1 METNLFSGRK
11 ISSAYLRMSLP
22 LVLSMA
28 VTLIYNLADTYFVAR
43 TNDANL
49 VAGVSLC
56 APVFTVLMAMG
67 NIFGQGGSSLISRLL
82 GSGSGQGARRVSSF
96 CFYAT
101 LFGGVAVGVL
111 MLALRAPLLRLIG
124 ADADTYAH
132 ASDYFTWLALGA
144 PAVMLSFIHSNLLR
158 SEGMS
163 RESMLG
169 TVGGALVNIVLD
181 PIFISTLGMGAR
193 GAAIATVIGY
203 VFSDVFFAVIVIR
216 RSAHL
221 SVWPVQVRA
230 CRAEA
235 AQIFGIGI
243 PAAIV
248 NVMQS
253 ASVVLMNQYLLPYG
267 NEKIAAM
274 GIALKVSM
282 IALLL
287 LTGFAFGGQPLFGYF
302 YGARNRQRLAEL
314 FGFCMR
320 FIVALAVLLAAAI
333 FAAAPLLMRCFM
345 SDAGIVADGAQMLRF
360 QAVTIPLVG
369 ALLLMTIAFQSIG
382 KVAGSFVLSISRQG
396 VVFVVALLCAQAL
409 AGYTGVIAAQ
419 AIADVATAFIA
430 VALFFTTLRGELY
443 GASAR

>member
-169 TVGGALVNIVLD
+169 TVGGRA
-181 PIFISTLGMGAR
+181 GQHRAR
-193 GAAIATVIGY
+193 SHLHLHTGHGRA
-203 VFSDVFFAVIVIR
+203 R
-216 RSAHL
+216 RSHRHGDRLRVLGCLFRSDRNPAQRA
-221 SVWPVQVRA
+221 SVGLAPCRYAPAAQRLRRSLA
-230 CRAEA
+230 SASPPPSSMSCRA
-235 AQIFGIGI
+235 Q
-243 PAAIV
+243 
-248 NVMQS
+248 
-253 ASVVLMNQYLLPYG
+253 ASC
-267 NEKIAAM
+267 
-274 GIALKVSM
+274 S
-282 IALLL
+282 
-287 LTGFAFGGQPLFGYF
+287 
-302 YGARNRQRLAEL
+302 
-314 FGFCMR
+314 
-320 FIVALAVLLAAAI
+320 
-333 FAAAPLLMRCFM
+333 
-345 SDAGIVADGAQMLRF
+345 
-360 QAVTIPLVG
+360 
-369 ALLLMTIAFQSIG
+369 
-382 KVAGSFVLSISRQG
+382 
-396 VVFVVALLCAQAL
+396 
-409 AGYTGVIAAQ
+409 
-419 AIADVATAFIA
+419 
-430 VALFFTTLRGELY
+430 
-443 GASAR
+443 